1 MNTMPANAL
10 SLNSVAPYP
19 ELSELA
25 PKLTDHRTN
34 PRHRRATDIV
44 SISGNPT
51 LAAYLSGLFQ
61 RSGWAI
67 ARARTVA
74 EGISFVRTNLA
85 GVAIC
90 DDVLPDGTW
99 YDAAAALSSLPNPPV
114 LIVIGDD
121 PAIAHDVR
129 ALGGFDTLVRPLR
142 ESDVIWSVASAWH
155 AWMKRAEG
163 SSGSGG
169 TRCPGA

>member
-1 MNTMPANAL
+1 MPANAFSL
-10 SLNSVAPYP
+10 SSVAPYP
-19 ELSELA
+19 ELRELA

-34 PRHRRATDIV
+34 PRQHGRATDIV
-44 SISGNPT
+44 SISDNPT
-51 LAAYLSGLFQ
+51 LAVYLSELFQ
-61 RSGWAI
+61 RSGWAM
-67 ARARTVA
+67 ARTRTVA
-74 EGISFVRTNLA
+74 EGISFARTNLA

-99 YDAAAALSSLPNPPV
+99 YDAAAALNSLPNPPV

-129 ALGGFDTLVRPLR
+129 ALGGFDALVRPLR

-155 AWMKRAEG
+155 AWMKRTEG
-163 SSGSGG
+163 SGSGG
-169 TRCPGA
+169 TRCSGA